1 MTTWKRCSPNYLRG
15 CQFEDSSASNP
26 SDIFE
31 GRLAESGIYARA
43 WSADEIQAILAGAKE
58 GVESAH

>member
-1 MTTWKRCSPNYLRG
+1 MR
-15 CQFEDSSASNP
+15 A
-26 SDIFE
+26 